1 MIFIHPGF
9 VKTATSS
16 LQVQV
21 FSRHSEVGYLG
32 LPAGS
37 SDMEWA
43 IRHICSADS
52 MYYQADRVQ
61 EIFVESLN
69 NHEENRATILS
80 HENFALYES
89 KDKGIVARR
98 LKELMPDARVFF
110 TLRRQEEIL
119 ASWYLQKLSKYIRGN
134 NFVSFD
140 RWLTLKTK
148 AEHRSILDD
157 LDFFR
162 AIDFYAGLFGRENVG
177 VFLFETLR
185 EDSGLF
191 ASDLSNFLGVDTGQ
205 FEVLLKADRQ
215 NPTISQNYIDF
226 WQRWGPWLPY
236 RLAQKLALRADN
248 SRGRPAKID
257 IGERGREIVRT
268 LCAEGNGRLEKEYGV
283 PLSRYGYTM
292 PAGTA

>member
-21 FSRHSEVGYLG
+21 FSKHSDVRYLG
-32 LPAGS
+32 LPASS

-52 MYYQADRVQ
+52 MYYQADRVR
-61 EIFVESLN
+61 EIFTESLK
-69 NHEENRATILS
+69 HQSESRATVLS

-89 KDKGIVARR
+89 KDKGTVARR
-98 LKELMPDARVFF
+98 LKELIPDAKVFF

-134 NFVSFD
+134 NFVSFN

-162 AIDFYAGLFGRENVG
+162 VIDFYSGLFGQDNIG

-185 EDSGLF
+185 EDNRQF
-191 ASDLSNFLGVDTGQ
+191 ACSLSNFLGVDTDQ

-215 NPTISQNYIDF
+215 NPTISQDYIDF

-236 RLAQKLALRADN
+236 RLAQKLALRVDS

-257 IGERGREIVRT
+257 IGDRGREIVES
-268 LCAEGNGRLEKEYGV
+268 LCAEGNSRLEKEYGV

-292 PAGTA
+292 PVDTV